1 MTSTKTKR
9 LTPIIFIVMG
19 LVFAYLGFNEFGF
32 WSEVDGPLPGFFP
45 SIMAIV
51 MVFAGIMSLIQ
62 SFKDTKAAEYNG
74 PELLV
79 VAGGIGIFVSTFII
93 GLVPTIF
100 LYIILWLKL
109 YEKAPWK
116 PTLVVLGVA
125 AAITI
130 GVFGM
135 WLGIQ
140 FPMGVFENIL

>member
-1 MTSTKTKR
+1 
-9 LTPIIFIVMG
+9 
-19 LVFAYLGFNEFGF
+19 
-32 WSEVDGPLPGFFP
+32 
-45 SIMAIV
+45 
-51 MVFAGIMSLIQ
+51 MSLIQ